1 MTTFQIDFQPG
12 GIKDVQQAFKTVL
25 QATLDASRG
34 LITSAKDGAGAWQML
49 EREIVRNRNRTLHA
63 IEKVNREIERDAQR
77 AADKEVKIA
86 EKAAADRAR
95 VEENYQKVRHHTE
108 ERYRQE
114 AEFREQ
120 NSLRS
125 RALATLK
132 GQARGAAA
140 HTMQAGMGYVG
151 EAARAATD
159 VFGGFSIA
167 DSVARMNKFQSSITN
182 MSNSTYIA
190 DAVASDGT
198 IIKGTKR
205 AKAEDIDAFAKTTAI
220 KTGIDKTELVGA
232 WQSFIEKASDSRA
245 FNGATQAELKAG
257 RAEGKSDA
265 QINADSKSE
274 GQQLLL
280 EMAELSKA
288 TGSNLTQV
296 MDGIG
301 MMKAANPNI
310 TSSQMA
316 ETMRMVVGQGKLG
329 SVSMAD
335 LAKSAPTIMSGA
347 GSLAMGMTE
356 GQRALLGLSQVAM
369 ISSKS
374 GAQAATGVARF
385 MGYSEQKHDKLKA
398 LGVET
403 RDKSGNGIKDPAEI
417 VADIYR
423 ASKGDGA
430 KMAKFQTIYGA
441 EGYRVISGAKGTYQE
456 AEIAAKKS
464 AEKGGPKYVAGE
476 AGAKAVLDMIQRVER
491 MSYSKKDVADDLTG
505 VKANR
510 QEQFNQAKMAVQ
522 ESIETAILP
531 ALNSFAKVLP
541 EITPKIVAFI
551 DFLTKNPMEGA
562 GLLIGAS
569 IAKQMAPQMM
579 QSILTTALG
588 GAGGPVAVAVVA
600 GMIAWKATEAKIDA
614 DKKLDADRSQ
624 LGATAEGH
632 IQAAMHAKTP
642 EAKAAALKQLEE
654 DRRRVDIEATNVADG
669 KGHSDSTEAMR
680 VLRNV
685 LDFPTMGLATK
696 YGPLKGIGDAV
707 DDKDNEAKHQK
718 KQLAESGADLDV
730 ALGVLRDSILKAAQK
745 TGDGGHVPMSDKTSP
760 LR

>member
-86 EKAAADRAR
+86 EKAAAERAKI
-95 VEENYQKVRHHTE
+95 EENYQKVRHHTE

-125 RALATLK
+125 RAVATLK
-132 GQARGAAA
+132 GQARGAVAS
-140 HTMQAGMGYVG
+140 TMNAGMGLAG

-159 VFGGFSIA
+159 VFGGFSIK
-167 DSVARMNKFQSSITN
+167 DSVSAMNKFQTSMVN

-190 DAVASDGT
+190 DAVASDGKL
-198 IIKGTKR
+198 IKGTGR
-205 AKAEDIDAFAKTTAI
+205 AKAEDIEAFAKTTAI
-220 KTGIDKTELVGA
+220 KTGFDKTELVGA
-232 WQSFIEKASDSRA
+232 WQQFIEKSSDSRA
-245 FNGATQAELKAG
+245 FTGATQAELTAG
-257 RAEGKSDA
+257 RAEGKSDV
-265 QINADSKSE
+265 QINAESKKE

-280 EMAELSKA
+280 EMAELAK
-288 TGSNLTQV
+288 GSTSDLSQV
-296 MDGIG
+296 MTGIG
-301 MMKAANPNI
+301 MMKPANPNI
-310 TSSQMA
+310 TSAQMA

-369 ISSKS
+369 VSSKS
-374 GAQAATGVARF
+374 GAQAATAVARF
-385 MGYSEQKHDKLKA
+385 TGYSEQKHDKLKA

-403 RDKSGNGIKDPAEI
+403 RDKSGNGLKDPAEI

-456 AEIAAKKS
+456 AELAAKKA

-476 AGAKAVLDMIQRVER
+476 AGAKAVFDMIQRVER
-491 MSYSKKDVADDLTG
+491 MSYSKKDVATDLEA
-505 VKANR
+505 VKGTR
-510 QEQFNQAKMAVQ
+510 TEQFNQAKMAVQ
-522 ESIETAILP
+522 ESIESALLPGLTA
-531 ALNSFAKVLP
+531 FAKVLP

-600 GMIAWKATEAKIDA
+600 GMIAWKATEAKIEKDA
-614 DKKLDADRSQ
+614 KQDADRSQ
-624 LGATAEGH
+624 ISGNVQAH
-632 IQAAMHAKTP
+632 IQAAMHAKTS
-642 EAKAAALKQLEE
+642 EEKAAAAKQLQADSELLNAE
-654 DRRRVDIEATNVADG
+654 SGKVADG
-669 KGHSDSTEAMR
+669 KSHSDSTTAVR
-680 VLRNV
+680 GILGV
-685 LDFPTMGLATK
+685 LDFVTMGQASKTSIGKDANEGLA
-696 YGPLKGIGDAV
+696 LKDA
-707 DDKDNEAKHQK
+707 EAAKQQQ
-718 KQLAESGADLDV
+718 QLARAGTDLDA
-730 ALGVLRDSILKAAQK
+730 ALHILRESIMKEAQK
-745 TGDGGHVPMSDKTSP
+745 TSHGPVPLSDQTGT
-760 LR
+760 R